1 MILTGQE
8 LKHRIA
14 LGELTIVG
22 FKEENLNPN
31 SYDLTLAPDLVM
43 YVDPI
48 LDPRI
53 KNATQKFTIPET
65 GFILRPGEVYLAS
78 TNEITSAGNLVP
90 KLYAK
95 SSIARLGLNP
105 LSGGGYGDTGFSGQW
120 TLALTA
126 TKPIKIYPG
135 MKIVQVEFSETIGD
149 LVEYTGKYQNSQGAE
164 ASKSFIKE

>member
-8 LKHRIA
+8 IKNRIA
-14 LGELTIVG
+14 MGEITIAG

-31 SYDLTLAPDLVM
+31 SYDLTLAPELVVYTEPVLDLRQ
-43 YVDPI
+43 PN
-48 LDPRI
+48 PS
-53 KNATQKFTIPET
+53 QKFIIPET
-65 GFILRPGEVYLAS
+65 GFILRPGEIYLAS
-78 TNEITSAGNLVP
+78 TVERTEASGLVP

-105 LSGGGYGDTGFSGQW
+105 LSGGGYGDTGYNGQW

-126 TKPIKIYPG
+126 TRPTKIYPG
-135 MKIVQVEFSETIGD
+135 MKIVQVEFSETVGD
-149 LVEYTGKYQNSQGAE
+149 LVQYTGKYQNASGAI